1 MITTLKK
8 NNQEDANDINTN
20 LDQRKSINNN
30 LRESNEKIDINEDFD
45 GKNNISDNEIVLNI
59 INKNNKNENIKNDVV
74 KKKMLKNF

>member
-8 NNQEDANDINTN
+8 NNQEDENDINTN

>member
-20 LDQRKSINNN
+20 LAQRKSINHN